1 MHKEDIYKYF
11 KLDVELFNTIMNWI
25 RDIRKNTQY
34 NNLPYTIDKIINNGN
49 GIILLK
55 ITYYLEN
62 GKNEVI
68 DYSIPIEDL
77 ERY

>member
-1 MHKEDIYKYF
+1 
-11 KLDVELFNTIMNWI
+11 MNWI